1 MNTEISII
9 IPCYN
14 EEEAIPIYYE
24 AVKDVIRFMKVTVEL
39 IFVDDGSSDNTL
51 AILQELAGKDV
62 YCRYLSFSR
71 NFGKEAAIY
80 AGLSNASGNYTV
92 VMDVDLQDPPRL
104 LPQMYRILQTESYDC
119 VGTRRTTRD
128 GEPRIRSFLSDSFY
142 KVINKLSETEIVNGA
157 RDFRMMTRQMT
168 DAVLEMSEY
177 NRFSKGIFQ
186 WVGFKT
192 KWLEFEHTERCAG
205 DTKWPIRK
213 LISYSLEGI
222 TGFSVAPLSLASF
235 VGVVFWIISFIIILF
250 IIGRTLLFGDPVA
263 GWPSLVC
270 IIFLVSGVQLFCTGI
285 LGQYLSKTYLETKH
299 RPIYILKESSCSQL
313 QTLQKGVDGDEAAQ
327 G

>member
-1 MNTEISII
+1 MKTEISII
-9 IPCYN
+9 VPCYN

-24 AVKDVIRFMKVTVEL
+24 AVKDTIRFMKVTVEL

-51 AILQELAGKDV
+51 ELLKALSDKDTA
-62 YCRYLSFSR
+62 CRYLSFSR

-80 AGLSNASGNYTV
+80 AGLSNATGKYTA
-92 VMDVDLQDPPRL
+92 VMDVDLQDPPQL
-104 LPQMYRILQTESYDC
+104 LSQMYQILQTESYDC

-142 KVINKLSETEIVNGA
+142 KVINKLSKTEIVNGA

-192 KWLEFEHTERCAG
+192 KWLEFKHTERCAG

-222 TGFSVAPLSLASF
+222 TGFSVAPLSLASV
-235 VGVVFWIISFIIILF
+235 VGVLFWIVSFFMILF
-250 IIGRTLLFGDPVA
+250 IVVRTLLFGDPVA

-285 LGQYLSKTYLETKH
+285 LGQYLSKTYLETKR
-299 RPIYILKESSCSQL
+299 RPIYILKESSYSQP
-313 QTLQKGVDGDEAAQ
+313 QTLQKGVDGNETA
-327 G
+327 

>member
-1 MNTEISII
+1 MKTEISII
-9 IPCYN
+9 VPCYN

-24 AVKDVIRFMKVTVEL
+24 AVKDTIRFMKVTVEL

-51 AILQELAGKDV
+51 ELLKKLADEDTS
-62 YCRYLSFSR
+62 CRYLSFSR

-80 AGLSNASGNYTV
+80 AGLSNATGKYTA
-92 VMDVDLQDPPRL
+92 VMDVDLQDPPQL
-104 LPQMYRILQTESYDC
+104 LSQMYQILQTESYDC
-119 VGTRRTTRD
+119 VATKRTTRD

-142 KVINKLSETEIVNGA
+142 KVINKLSKTEIVNGA

-192 KWLEFEHTERCAG
+192 MWLEFEHTERCAG

-222 TGFSVAPLSLASF
+222 TGFSVAPLSLASV
-235 VGVVFWIISFIIILF
+235 VGVMFWIISFVIILF
-250 IIGRTLLFGDPVA
+250 IVVRTLLFGDPVA

-285 LGQYLSKTYLETKH
+285 LGQYLSKTYLETKR
-299 RPIYILKESSCSQL
+299 RPIYILKESSYSQV
-313 QTLQKGVDGDEAAQ
+313 QTLQKGVDGNETA
-327 G
+327 

>member
-14 EEEAIPIYYE
+14 EEDAIPIYYE

-51 AILQELAGKDV
+51 AILQELAGKDS

-80 AGLSNASGNYTV
+80 AGLSNASGNYTA

-104 LPQMYRILQTESYDC
+104 LTQMYRILQNESYDC
-119 VGTRRTTRD
+119 VATRRTTRD

-235 VGVVFWIISFIIILF
+235 VGVVFWIISFVIILF
-250 IIGRTLLFGDPVA
+250 IIARTLLFGDPVA

-285 LGQYLSKTYLETKH
+285 LGQYLSKTYLETKR

-313 QTLQKGVDGDEAAQ
+313 QTIQKGVDGDEAAQ
-327 G
+327 R